1 LAVGLSSKSV
11 KVNSRCRSIEKPKR
25 HRNYVG
31 KISHQEFKIMSKV
44 LSLLLIFAAFGLAVG
59 QEPTRNPEPPSQG
72 IAPKEPNGIGRADVR
87 VFDESGNAIRNAYVK
102 LESTR
107 TDGFF
112 CESWGDT
119 DERGIIALPPIHM
132 GSLKLKVKA
141 KGFQSQE
148 LEVPTSDL
156 GNPVHVTLKKK

>member
-1 LAVGLSSKSV
+1 
-11 KVNSRCRSIEKPKR
+11 
-25 HRNYVG
+25 
-31 KISHQEFKIMSKV
+31 MTKV
-44 LSLLLIFAAFGLAVG
+44 LSLIFIIVASFSVALS
-59 QEPTRNPEPPSQG
+59 QEPLRNNDTLPSQG
-72 IAPKEPNGIGRADVR
+72 IAPKVPNGIGRADVR
-87 VFDESGNAIRNAYVK
+87 VFDENGNPIRNAYVK

-141 KGFQSQE
+141 KGYHSLMLDVAADQ
-148 LEVPTSDL
+148 L
-156 GNPVHVTLKKK
+156 GEPIRVTLKKK